1 MNKLVNILKEKNVDG
16 AFAVI
21 GLDFDESFPHTL
33 AGSKDNPYEDHE
45 WVVKVVPV
53 FGHVVNAVPI
63 DEKMDELFWEEW
75 FTKDGT
81 IYHHILSL
89 KEPAQYDEIFEAPE
103 HDEIHPERVLG
114 KNWYVIDDKDLSP
127 VLLR

>member
-1 MNKLVNILKEKNVDG
+1 MNELVKILKEKDVDD

-21 GLDFDESFPHTL
+21 GLDFDASFANKL
-33 AGSKDNPYEDHE
+33 ADSDDNPYRDYE

-53 FGHVVNAVPI
+53 FGHVVNAVPV
-63 DEKMDELFWEEW
+63 DEKMDTLFWEEW

-81 IYHHILSL
+81 IYHHILYL
-89 KEPAQYDEIFEAPE
+89 KEPARYDEIFEAPE
-103 HDEIHPERVLG
+103 HDDIHPERVLG

>member
-1 MNKLVNILKEKNVDG
+1 MNELIAILKEKKVDE
-16 AFAVI
+16 AFSVI
-21 GLDFDESFPHTL
+21 GLGFDVYFTNKVADKET
-33 AGSKDNPYEDHE
+33 NPYKDYE

-53 FGHVVNAVPI
+53 FGHVINAVPA

-81 IYHHILSL
+81 IYHHILYL
-89 KEPAQYDEIFEAPE
+89 KEPTHYDEIFEAPV
-103 HDEIHPERVLG
+103 HDDIHPERVLG
-114 KNWYVIDDKDLSP
+114 KRWYVIDDTDLNP